1 MYYTDLCIRFYIY
14 IFVNIWRMLK
24 MCNMLTLSFIQSSAP
39 IYMGQFMDL
48 VIAYF
53 VSNIDIWVTNYWII
67 VIIGKLNLKKNIY

>member
-1 MYYTDLCIRFYIY
+1 
-14 IFVNIWRMLK
+14 MLK

-53 VSNIDIWVTNYWII
+53 VSNIDI
-67 VIIGKLNLKKNIY
+67 